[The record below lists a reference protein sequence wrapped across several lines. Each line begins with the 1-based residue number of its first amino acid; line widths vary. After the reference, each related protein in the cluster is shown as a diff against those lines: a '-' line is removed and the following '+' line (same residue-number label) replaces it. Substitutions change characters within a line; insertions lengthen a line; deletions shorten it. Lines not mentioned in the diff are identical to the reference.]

1 MDARVK
7 PGHDESGGGDVSE
20 EAVGGRG
27 RLPAASDPDHEPETA
42 GAAGTTG
49 V

>member
-20 EAVGGRG
+20 RPWEGEGGCQPLFNRTT
-27 RLPAASDPDHEPETA
+27 DPETA
-42 GAAGTTG
+42 GDLPAQQE
-49 V
+49 